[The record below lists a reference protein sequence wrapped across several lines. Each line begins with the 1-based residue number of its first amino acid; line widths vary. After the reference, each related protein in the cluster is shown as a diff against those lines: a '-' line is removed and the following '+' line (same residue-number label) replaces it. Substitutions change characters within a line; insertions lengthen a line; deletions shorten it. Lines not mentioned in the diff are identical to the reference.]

1 MLDSTHL
8 VFSAISYSSPYYSN
22 YYKVTFGN
30 TPVDW
35 ASKVLWST
43 ISWNR
48 YTSEMLVDSTNTN
61 LYCFSSFGYDYRY
74 LHFIALA
81 VANGSLVGSHYIS
94 SQEWGSIYGSA
105 QNGVHLVI
113 IIYCSGYKLLNINT
127 STNTF
132 STWSFSGNLYG
143 LAFDIPSGM

>member
-8 VFSAISYSSPYYSN
+8 VFSGISYSSSYYSY

-43 ISWNR
+43 GSW
-48 YTSEMLVDSTNTN
+48 YSYFSEMLVDSTNTN
-61 LYCFSSFGYDYRY
+61 LYCFSSFGSGNRY
-74 LHFIALA
+74 LHFITLA
-81 VANGSLVGSHYIS
+81 VADGSLVGSHYIS
-94 SQEWGSIYGSA
+94 SQEWYEVYGSA
-105 QNGVHLVI
+105 QTGVHLVVT
-113 IIYCSGYKLLNINT
+113 IYCGTYTLLNINT

-132 STWSFSGNLYG
+132 STWIFSGNLIG
-143 LAFDIPSGM
+143 LAFDLPSGM

>member
-8 VFSAISYSSPYYSN
+8 VVSGIDSGSPYYSN

-35 ASKVLWST
+35 AAKVLWST
-43 ISWNR
+43 GYWSS

-61 LYCFSSFGYDYRY
+61 LYCFFSYGIGYHY
-74 LHFIALA
+74 LHFITLA
-81 VANGSLVGSHYIS
+81 VADGSLVGSHYIS
-94 SQEWGSIYGSA
+94 SQQWDVIYGSA
-105 QNGVHLVI
+105 QTGVHLAVTI
-113 IIYCSGYKLLNINT
+113 NCSGYKLLIINT

-132 STWSFSGNLYG
+132 STWSFSGNLFG
-143 LAFDIPSGM
+143 LAFDLPLGM